1 MIKKNVIHKA
11 LVVKNPLA
19 NAARC
24 KTCGFDP
31 WVRKLPWR
39 RAWPPTSV
47 FLSGESHGQRSL
59 AGFSPQSHK
68 DLDTIER
75 LSICM

>member
-11 LVVKNPLA
+11 LVVKKPLA

-24 KTCGFDP
+24 KRCGFDP

-47 FLSGESHGQRSL
+47 FLLEESRGQRSL
-59 AGFSPQSHK
+59 AGYNPWGREELRH
-68 DLDTIER
+68 
-75 LSICM
+75 